1 MSHLVPQ
8 DRSGEHG
15 GAQAETGESAQ
26 PASRDGR
33 PLQVY
38 NDRFSW
44 TIVTMTIMRRF
55 MWVDKVGASNYFI
68 IIATSLE
75 DHNERSKPVLA
86 WAVRKQVRES
96 LREICL
102 DVIRFYQHIRK
113 SKSTFL
119 LQRES

>member
-1 MSHLVPQ
+1 
-8 DRSGEHG
+8 
-15 GAQAETGESAQ
+15 
-26 PASRDGR
+26 
-33 PLQVY
+33 
-38 NDRFSW
+38 
-44 TIVTMTIMRRF
+44 MTIIRRF

-102 DVIRFYQHIRK
+102 DVIRFYQNIRNPK
-113 SKSTFL
+113 LYFWLRQELKKCKC
-119 LQRES
+119 

>member
-1 MSHLVPQ
+1 
-8 DRSGEHG
+8 
-15 GAQAETGESAQ
+15 
-26 PASRDGR
+26 
-33 PLQVY
+33 
-38 NDRFSW
+38 
-44 TIVTMTIMRRF
+44 MTIMRRF

-102 DVIRFYQHIRK
+102 DVIRFYQNIRK
-113 SKSTFL
+113 SKITFL
-119 LQRES
+119 LQRESELWSERGD